1 MKLRRIKYKNYSIIS
16 ELKKLNKIDD
26 QFVFLVEGLTL
37 EEIIGIKI
45 ELFSRH
51 LNYKLF
57 GFPLWKSVPN
67 MVKDALIK
75 ISFKL
80 ASNKSEAS
88 RMLGVDL
95 KDYKKHLKQFGYE
108 LERNL
113 K

>member
-1 MKLRRIKYKNYSIIS
+1 MKRIKYRNYSIIN
-16 ELKKLNKIDD
+16 ELKKNKLIDD
-26 QFVFLVEGLTL
+26 QFIFICVRLTL
-37 EEIIGIKI
+37 EDIIGIKI

-51 LNYKLF
+51 INYKLF
-57 GFPLWKSVPN
+57 GFPLWKSVPD
-67 MVKDALIK
+67 MVRDALLK
-75 ISFKL
+75 VSFKI

-95 KDYKKHLKQFGYE
+95 SDYKKYLKQFGYQ